1 MTGRDTDTTDIDS
14 TDTNTTDTGA
24 TDATTDSGAVGAEAD
39 ATNSQD
45 RPRVAVFRPDDDRLA
60 EAASL
65 LDGLGTTPV
74 PDPML
79 AVEPTGELPR
89 PDAAYAILTSKTG
102 AELVGEAG
110 WDFDG
115 TICAIGDRTARALRG
130 EGYGVGVVPDEF
142 SSAGLV
148 ATLREHVP
156 GRRVEVA
163 RSDHGSSVLL
173 EGLNAAG
180 AYVHE
185 TVLYSLA
192 RPTDSGRSAAMAA
205 AGELD
210 GALFTSSLTV
220 GNFLAAASERGVEP
234 EALEGLDEAVVGTIG
249 DPTRETAEAAGIR
262 VDIVPEAADF
272 EALARAVVSRLDG

>member
-1 MTGRDTDTTDIDS
+1 MNSCDS
-14 TDTNTTDTGA
+14 
-24 TDATTDSGAVGAEAD
+24 DAADDSGAVSAETD
-39 ATNSQD
+39 AGVSD
-45 RPRVAVFRPDDDRLA
+45 RREGPRVAVFRPDDDRLA

-65 LDGLGTTPV
+65 LEGLEVVPI

-79 AVEPTGELPR
+79 AIEPTGERPR
-89 PDAAYAILTSKTG
+89 SDAEYAILTSKTG
-102 AELVGEAG
+102 AELVGNSG
-110 WDFDG
+110 WRFDG
-115 TICAIGDRTARALRG
+115 TICAIGERTARALRG
-130 EGYGVGVVPDEF
+130 EGYEVGVVPDEF

-148 ATLREHVP
+148 ATLRERVP
-156 GRRVEVA
+156 GRRIEVA

-192 RPTDSGRSAAMAA
+192 RPADSGRSAAMAA

-220 GNFLAAASERGVEP
+220 GNFLAAARERGVEP
-234 EALEGLDEAVVGTIG
+234 EALDGLDDAVVGTIG
-249 DPTRETAEAAGIR
+249 EPTRESAEAAGIR
-262 VDIVPEAADF
+262 VDVVPEAADF
-272 EALARAVVSRLDG
+272 EALARAVVSRLDR